1 MKLALWVVLFFAYE
15 TGARSRFDP
24 NKVVVKAEAPVY
36 DGWNFTLDETFVSDL
51 QELSACR
58 WDLRALQGEAAHLDT
73 SPEASGQQWAEEGTA
88 GSPECPKP
96 PPLNN
101 AIVTRDGN
109 EAWYSCKNNFR
120 FRGTSQ
126 SASCSADGEWKF
138 LSNTLGVC
146 SRTV

>member
-15 TGARSRFDP
+15 TGARSMFDP

-73 SPEASGQQWAEEGTA
+73 SPETLGQQWAEEGTA
-88 GSPECPKP
+88 GSPGWFSRFF
-96 PPLNN
+96 
-101 AIVTRDGN
+101 VVV
-109 EAWYSCKNNFR
+109 EALCICD
-120 FRGTSQ
+120 TTQ
-126 SASCSADGEWKF
+126 C
-138 LSNTLGVC
+138 GV
-146 SRTV
+146 SK